1 MLISVDHGNK
11 QIKTVH
17 TQPFTSGLIQGDTPG
32 FGTDCLAYQG
42 KYYTLTDQRIPYR
55 RDKTEDERFFILTL
69 FAIAYEIEAMGRYSD
84 TLMRIQ
90 LAVGLPPAHFGV
102 QAKRF
107 INYFDGRGAISFQF
121 RGKPYAVYIE
131 NTACFP
137 QSFSAA
143 VATVKN
149 LTASPKVLV
158 VDIGGFTADYV
169 RLRNGVPDMSACD
182 SLENGVILLY
192 NRVRARANAELDVL
206 LDESEIDCILRG
218 EHRDVAPE
226 VVQTLLKAEDLPFQ
240 LADLGLSLGSL
251 VQIAFDL
258 APKLLGG
265 GLRFE
270 QLVRQVDGSEHGG
283 VSAAHLGIVHDLG
296 HFVADTASYLLHVGG
311 SLVRYQGVFLSAD
324 GDDNTVCHLRILLFY
339 VRPALGRNTQYYS
352 IQYSTKAAGVPQK
365 SWEIEKVYNS
375 LTALLP

>member
-1 MLISVDHGNK
+1 MLIAIDHGNK

-42 KYYTLTDQRIPYR
+42 KYYTLTDRRIPYR

-84 TLMRIQ
+84 TLMRVQ

-206 LDESEIDCILRG
+206 LDESEICHNIQNM
-218 EHRDVAPE
+218 ENE
-226 VVQTLLKAEDLPFQ
+226 LLEN
-240 LADLGLSLGSL
+240 LGRLHTTELGVIRIKKNLSLNVENVIEWCKEKISL
-251 VQIAFDL
+251 SNAEITRKGKNWYITIDNCIITVNAYSYTVIT
-258 APKLLGG
+258 
-265 GLRFE
+265 
-270 QLVRQVDGSEHGG
+270 
-283 VSAAHLGIVHDLG
+283 AH
-296 HFVADTASYLLHVGG
+296 
-311 SLVRYQGVFLSAD
+311 
-324 GDDNTVCHLRILLFY
+324 
-339 VRPALGRNTQYYS
+339 
-352 IQYSTKAAGVPQK
+352 
-365 SWEIEKVYNS
+365 KVK
-375 LTALLP
+375 